1 MVNTGKSK
9 GCNTCKRRKVKC
21 DEGKPGCQRCIR
33 FGRQCEGYGQ
43 RPPRVRFANDVRRTN
58 ERDSQNQRRVDA
70 LASRISTS
78 TSTSARP
85 TIIPL
90 PTPNKKD
97 AALSFFL
104 TQFATL
110 GRSAASSTGF
120 FEMLPLVLSGE
131 RHDSAASLA
140 LSAVSI
146 AMFER
151 WLGFGSKPGA
161 SRKSFADAIA
171 RLQTAIADPAECL
184 SRATVVATL
193 TLQFHD
199 NVCALLESNG
209 INRTH
214 HDGSVALLRHQEQES
229 KRPRSR
235 TSLAFHVLHAE
246 VAFAIREKR
255 SLPVTGI
262 SWLQY
267 HNESLNPSSLLDIIG
282 IDVANIQHE
291 FFNARLSSTSTE
303 DKLSDLFAKAAIV
316 DTRLK
321 TWVGGVP
328 AHWQPEPFD
337 HTPNCNPPIISYS
350 QTFDVY
356 RSVQIASIWNI
367 WRIYRI
373 ITLKILLECLELDTG
388 NLELSDNTRPFI
400 QESIQKMVDFIC
412 RSVPFFLGN
421 RTHIATLHDF
431 TDPKIFLPS
440 HHHLRARS
448 ELMDHRNDGESW
460 SKDDHFKHVIS
471 QGPWHMLI
479 PLGQLMGIFSQ
490 NHGSSFAQLLEVER
504 RQWIREQIVRARTIM
519 GSQIGNYTAG
529 DIYADQYYGLMH
541 FLKLV
546 TSPNLAIS
554 PKCS

>member
-21 DEGKPGCQRCIR
+21 DEGKPACQRCIR
-33 FGRQCEGYGQ
+33 FGRECEGYGQ
-43 RPPRVRFANDVRRTN
+43 RPPRVRFVSDVRRTN
-58 ERDSQNQRRVDA
+58 ERDSQNQQRVAA
-70 LASRISTS
+70 LASR
-78 TSTSARP
+78 TSTSAQP
-85 TIIPL
+85 TIIPP

-131 RHDSAASLA
+131 RHNSAASLA

-151 WLGFGSKPGA
+151 WLGFGNKPGT
-161 SRKSFADAIA
+161 SRKSFAEAIA

-209 INRTH
+209 VSRTH

-229 KRPRSR
+229 NRPGTR
-235 TSLAFHVLHAE
+235 TSLAYHVLHTE
-246 VAFAIREKR
+246 VAFAIREKK

-267 HNESLNPSSLLDIIG
+267 HNDSLNPSSLLDIIG

-291 FFNARLSSTSTE
+291 FFNAHLSSSSTE
-303 DKLSDLFAKAAIV
+303 DKLAELFAKAAIV

-321 TWVGGVP
+321 TWVSGVP
-328 AHWQPEPFD
+328 AHWQPESFD
-337 HTPNCNPPIISYS
+337 HMPQCNPPIISYS

-373 ITLKILLECLELDTG
+373 ITLKILLECLELSNG
-388 NLELSDNTRPFI
+388 NLDFSDNTHSFI
-400 QESIQKMVDFIC
+400 RESIQKVVDAIC

-421 RTHIATLHDF
+421 RSHMATLHDF
-431 TDPKIFLPS
+431 TDSNIFLPS
-440 HHHLRARS
+440 HHHLRAS
-448 ELMDHRNDGESW
+448 NELIGHRNDVEFW
-460 SKDDHFKHVIS
+460 SQDDHFKHVIS
-471 QGPWHMLI
+471 QGPWHILI
-479 PLGQLMGIFSQ
+479 PLGQLMGLFSQ
-490 NHGSSFAQLLEVER
+490 NHGSAFAQLLEIER
-504 RQWIREQIVRARTIM
+504 HKWIREQIMRARTIM

-529 DIYADQYYGLMH
+529 SIYADNCYGLMH
-541 FLKLV
+541 FLRLV
-546 TSPNLAIS
+546 SSPSLVISPNC
-554 PKCS
+554 P

>member
-1 MVNTGKSK
+1 MVNTGRSK

-33 FGRQCEGYGQ
+33 FGRECEGYGQ
-43 RPPRVRFANDVRRTN
+43 RPPRVRFANDVRRTT
-58 ERDSQNQRRVDA
+58 ERDSQNQRRGDA
-70 LASRISTS
+70 LAPR
-78 TSTSARP
+78 TSASASTLP
-85 TIIPL
+85 IIIPP

-151 WLGFGSKPGA
+151 WLGFGNKPGA
-161 SRKSFADAIA
+161 SQKSFAEAIA
-171 RLQTAIADPAECL
+171 RLQTAIADPSESL
-184 SRATVVATL
+184 SRATVVAAL
-193 TLQFHD
+193 TFQFHD

-214 HDGSVALLRHQEQES
+214 HDGSVALLRYQEQES
-229 KRPRSR
+229 KRPRTR
-235 TSLAFHVLHAE
+235 TSLAYHVLHAE
-246 VAFAIREKR
+246 VAFAIRDKK

-267 HNESLNPSSLLDIIG
+267 HNDSLNPSSLLDIIG

-291 FFNARLSSTSTE
+291 FFNARLSTSSTE

-337 HTPNCNPPIISYS
+337 HMPQCNPPIISYS

-373 ITLKILLECLELDTG
+373 ITLKILLEL
-388 NLELSDNTRPFI
+388 LELSAGNLDFTDNTHSFI
-400 QESIQKMVDFIC
+400 QESIQKMVDSIC

-421 RTHIATLHDF
+421 RSHMATLHDF
-431 TDPKIFLPS
+431 ADPSIFLPS
-440 HHHLRARS
+440 HHRLRARN
-448 ELMDHRNDGESW
+448 ELIDQRNDIDSW
-460 SKDDHFKHVIS
+460 SQDDHFKHVIS
-471 QGPWHMLI
+471 QGPWHILI

-490 NHGSSFAQLLEVER
+490 KYGSSFAQLLEAER
-504 RQWIREQIVRARTIM
+504 HQWIREQIGRARTIM

-529 DIYADQYYGLMH
+529 STYADNYYGLMH
-541 FLKLV
+541 FFK
-546 TSPNLAIS
+546 N
-554 PKCS
+554 

>member
-1 MVNTGKSK
+1 MVNAGRSK

-33 FGRQCEGYGQ
+33 FGRECEGYGQ
-43 RPPRVRFANDVRRTN
+43 RPLRVRFAN
-58 ERDSQNQRRVDA
+58 ERDSKNQRRVDA
-70 LASRISTS
+70 LASRIFASTS
-78 TSTSARP
+78 TSTQP
-85 TIIPL
+85 TIIPP

-120 FEMLPLVLSGE
+120 FEILPLVLSGE

-161 SRKSFADAIA
+161 SRKSFADAIV

-184 SRATVVATL
+184 SRATVVAAL

-199 NVCALLESNG
+199 NVCALLETNG

-235 TSLAFHVLHAE
+235 PSLAFHILHTE
-246 VAFAIREKR
+246 VSFAIRERR
-255 SLPVTGI
+255 SLPATGI

-267 HNESLNPSSLLDIIG
+267 HNDSLNPSSLLDIIG

-291 FFNARLSSTSTE
+291 FFNARLSSSSME
-303 DKLSDLFAKAAIV
+303 DKLSDLFVKAAIV

-321 TWVGGVP
+321 TWAGGVP
-328 AHWQPEPFD
+328 VHWQPEPFD
-337 HTPNCNPPIISYS
+337 HMPPCNPPIISYS

-373 ITLKILLECLELDTG
+373 ITLKTMLECLELSTG
-388 NLELSDNTRPFI
+388 SLELSDNTRPFI
-400 QESIQKMVDFIC
+400 QESTQEMVDSIC

-421 RTHIATLHDF
+421 RTNRATLHDF
-431 TDPKIFLPS
+431 ADSDIFLPS
-440 HHHLRARS
+440 HHHLRAVN
-448 ELMDHRNDGESW
+448 ELDHRNDNEFW
-460 SKDDHFKHVIS
+460 SQDDHFQNVIS

-479 PLGQLMGIFSQ
+479 PLSQLMGIFSQ

-504 RQWIREQIVRARTIM
+504 HKWIREQIMRARTIM
-519 GSQIGNYTAG
+519 GSQIGDYTAG
-529 DIYADQYYGLMH
+529 GIYADNIMG
-541 FLKLV
+541 
-546 TSPNLAIS
+546 
-554 PKCS
+554 